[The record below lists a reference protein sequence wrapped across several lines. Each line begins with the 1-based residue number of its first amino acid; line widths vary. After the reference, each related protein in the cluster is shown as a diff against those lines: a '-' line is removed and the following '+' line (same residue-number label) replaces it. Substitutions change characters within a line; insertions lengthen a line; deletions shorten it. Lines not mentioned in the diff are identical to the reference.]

1 MNKQRAHYRA
11 HYVDKASTQTL
22 REGLEEYYAMNSH
35 VADPR
40 KLPTEFGKVLL
51 AHDVSHVVYGCDTT
65 LYNELK
71 ILPLIWW
78 TSDYTFGKHLKTIQD
93 PTIGLA
99 VRGMYKDLLEAR
111 GALWLY
117 VSIGFVLLQLLPE
130 LVFLWLKTRQRQ
142 RWVPFMEFEP
152 LLDRP
157 LLEIRQDFDLLPL
170 MK

>member
-1 MNKQRAHYRA
+1 MNKQRAHYI
-11 HYVDKASTQTL
+11 DKTSTQTL
-22 REGLEEYYAMNSH
+22 REGLEEYYALNSQ
-35 VADPR
+35 VTDPR
-40 KLPTEFGKVLL
+40 ALSAEFGKILQ
-51 AHDVSHVVYGCDTT
+51 AHDVSHVVYGCATS
-65 LYNELK
+65 LYDELK

-78 TSDYTFGKHLKTIQD
+78 TSDCKFWDHLHTIQD
-93 PTIGLA
+93 SAIGPA
-99 VRGMYKDLLEAR
+99 IQGMYKDFLDAR

-117 VSIGFVLLQLLPE
+117 ASIGLVLLRLLPE
-130 LVFLWLKTRQRQ
+130 LIFLWFKTRDRQ

>member
-1 MNKQRAHYRA
+1 MNKQRAQYI
-11 HYVDKASTQTL
+11 DKTSTQTL

-35 VADPR
+35 VIDPR
-40 KLPTEFGKVLL
+40 ALPTEFGKILL

-78 TSDYTFGKHLKTIQD
+78 TSDYTFGDHLKTIQN
-93 PTIGLA
+93 PTIDST
-99 VRGMYKDLLEAR
+99 VRGMYKDFLEAR
-111 GALWLY
+111 GVLWLY

-130 LVFLWLKTRQRQ
+130 LVFLRLKTRHRQ

-157 LLEIRQDFDLLPL
+157 LLEIRQGFDLLPL